1 MPGHPPDGAIA
12 PPDGQLSDRS
22 LSRLGAQSLSAY
34 VHIPF
39 CASRCGYCDF
49 NTYTADEL
57 GPGANRADYA
67 GTVMREIEFARGVL
81 GATTTPLHS
90 VFFGGG
96 TPTLLPSSD
105 LARILQA
112 LRDTFALA
120 PGAEITT
127 EANPDSVDKASLE
140 ALRDAGFTRISF
152 GWQATAPHVLAVLER
167 THNVDKA
174 LSAVRAA
181 QEVGFEDVSVDLIY
195 GTPGETDDNFRAA
208 LAAAIESGVDHVSA
222 YALIVEDGTRLGA
235 AVKRGTVPQPSDD
248 VAADRYVIADEML
261 SSAGLEWYEVSNW
274 ARPGGECR
282 HNLAYWRNA
291 DWWGFG
297 PGAHSHIGGTRW
309 WNVRHPSAYAT
320 RIDAGESPAQ
330 AREEL
335 TDADQELER
344 VLLGIRLK
352 EGLDGIPDD
361 LSAPLVS
368 EGLLEQHNNTLVL
381 TRQGRLLADLVVR
394 RLT

>member
-1 MPGHPPDGAIA
+1 VI
-12 PPDGQLSDRS
+12 
-22 LSRLGAQSLSAY
+22 
-34 VHIPF
+34 
-39 CASRCGYCDF
+39 
-49 NTYTADEL
+49 
-57 GPGANRADYA
+57 
-67 GTVMREIEFARGVL
+67 REIEFARGVL

-96 TPTLLPSSD
+96 TPTLLPSND
-105 LARILQA
+105 LAHILHS

-120 PGAEITT
+120 PDAEITT
-127 EANPDSVDKASLE
+127 EANPDSVDKASLA

-174 LSAVRAA
+174 LAAVRAA
-181 QEVGFEDVSVDLIY
+181 QEVGFEHVSVDLIY

-208 LAAAIESGVDHVSA
+208 LTAAIDSGVDHVSA

-320 RIDAGESPAQ
+320 RIDAGKSPAQ

-368 EGLLEQHNNTLVL
+368 EGLLEQHDDNLVL

>member
-67 GTVMREIEFARGVL
+67 GTVIREIEFARGVL

-127 EANPDSVDKASLE
+127 EANPDSVDKASLA

-174 LSAVRAA
+174 LAAVRAA
-181 QEVGFEDVSVDLIY
+181 QEVGFEHVSVDLIY

-208 LAAAIESGVDHVSA
+208 LTAAIDSGVDHVSA

-235 AVKRGTVPQPSDD
+235 AVKFGTVPQPSDD

-274 ARPGGECR
+274 ARRGGECR

>member
-1 MPGHPPDGAIA
+1 VI
-12 PPDGQLSDRS
+12 
-22 LSRLGAQSLSAY
+22 
-34 VHIPF
+34 
-39 CASRCGYCDF
+39 
-49 NTYTADEL
+49 
-57 GPGANRADYA
+57 
-67 GTVMREIEFARGVL
+67 REIEFARGVL
-81 GATTTPLHS
+81 GENTTPLHS

-105 LARILQA
+105 LARILHS
-112 LRDTFALA
+112 LRDTFTLA
-120 PGAEITT
+120 PDAEITT
-127 EANPDSVDKASLE
+127 EANPDSVDKASLA
-140 ALRDAGFTRISF
+140 ALRDAGFTRVSF

-181 QEVGFEDVSVDLIY
+181 QEVGFEHVSVDLIY
-195 GTPGETDDNFRAA
+195 GTPGETDGNFRDA
-208 LAAAIESGVDHVSA
+208 LSAAIDSGIDHVSA

-248 VAADRYVIADEML
+248 VAADRYLIADEML
-261 SSAGLEWYEVSNW
+261 SAAGLDWYEVSNW

-352 EGLDGIPDD
+352 EGLVGIPED
-361 LSAPLVS
+361 LSAPLIA
-368 EGLLEQHNNTLVL
+368 EGLLKHHDDRLVL
-381 TRQGRLLADLVVR
+381 
-394 RLT
+394 